1 MIMENLYTKLEQ
13 LLKDFSNR
21 FLKELICSE
30 DYSLNGEVSKQFE
43 TAYFDYMNHFAM
55 IQKDIENF
63 SPNNQSESR
72 EQKRALHLLRKSS
85 GVIFNTF
92 ALG

>member
-1 MIMENLYTKLEQ
+1 MENLYTKLEQ

-21 FLKELICSE
+21 FLKELLCSE
-30 DYSLNGEVSKQFE
+30 DYGKNGEVSKQLE
-43 TAYFDYMNHFAM
+43 IEYFDYISHFAM
-55 IQKDIENF
+55 MQKDIENF

-85 GVIFNTF
+85 GLIFNTF
-92 ALG
+92 AL

>member
-1 MIMENLYTKLEQ
+1 MENLYTKLEQ
-13 LLKDFSNR
+13 LLKDFSNQ
-21 FLKELICSE
+21 FLKELLCSE
-30 DYSLNGEVSKQFE
+30 DYSKNGEVSKQFKIE
-43 TAYFDYMNHFAM
+43 YFDYIKHFAM

-85 GVIFNTF
+85 GLIFDTF
-92 ALG
+92 AL

>member
-1 MIMENLYTKLEQ
+1 MENLYTKLEQ

-21 FLKELICSE
+21 FLKELLHSE
-30 DYSLNGEVSKQFE
+30 DYGKNGEVSKQLKVE
-43 TAYFDYMNHFAM
+43 YFDYISHFAM

-72 EQKRALHLLRKSS
+72 EQKRALHLLKKSS
-85 GVIFNTF
+85 GLIFNTF
-92 ALG
+92 AL